1 MKKLLITLLAAT
13 LGSMA
18 FADGHMFPDVPA
30 GHWAE
35 DAVERIADLN
45 IVIGFPDGTFRGNEA
60 FTRYQASL
68 VVSRLLNIVEAD
80 MATMGARLSAVES
93 ATSDIAS
100 IENDVASQG
109 VAVDAAQ
116 SAADAAHSAA
126 DGAQNAAD
134 ANAAAIGSLESD
146 VAAQGVA
153 IGAAQSAAEANA
165 AEIAA
170 LNSLMQ
176 LLGDQIESAQADSNA
191 GFAAVDA
198 SLADLEADIVNI
210 REFAILLRRDQVAV
224 RNRVADL
231 EGRVDAMEALDLDA
245 RVTAL
250 ENNPLGFNGTID
262 LSYVESAFGGVEAFF
277 DVDRAYGVGM
287 NVDMGASA
295 FSTGAEDINDDD
307 DSTDVGEVAEDRA
320 DLGTNEGPDGTTA
333 YNSDF
338 DASITVNLGDDLSFD
353 GESTPRGL
361 NSFSATA
368 TFVLEA
374 VDIAGADTSTQ
385 YVFGLDSFSSTFEVI
400 GADPITVDF
409 GEEVAVSFTPYTLAA
424 SDEVGLVA
432 SLGAPDM
439 LAFVDPAL
447 HVAYLTSDQDE
458 AAPVDMAT
466 MAVRG
471 TLSPIEG
478 WTGGFSVVA
487 DVSNLSDLDTDLE
500 YSAIVGVDGG
510 GTIGVAGLELTLA
523 GEYATTMDQD
533 DATDEID
540 VLFLEGEATL
550 ADILGGV
557 SIGGNY
563 RDIDAAWTAGDADE
577 YGYAVDQTGFGVDAS
592 LGLLMIDVTAF
603 YDSYEVTST
612 ESENVALGV
621 TASADLFAGFSLSG
635 DFTQVSVG
643 GDVADEDDMGDYETG
658 FGVALSHDGSADDAL
673 ISNLNL
679 GLSYDADTV
688 DFDVT
693 TIAASAD
700 YEATVSILTLT
711 PYVSYELV
719 SDADTPLNDAADL
732 KVGTGLVT
740 APLETV
746 FAPSLE
752 AAINYRNKNFSEADY
767 VAEQLQWSVGLNLA
781 EFLLPNT
788 SLAARYGSYTA
799 TNWTVDDM
807 SAGPDNNGITNS
819 VAGFE
824 VQVNFYD
831 LVFDYGLYD
840 FDPNTDVDDNETKAQ
855 QFGVAYQV
863 GF

>member
-18 FADGHMFPDVPA
+18 FAQFPDVPT

-100 IENDVASQG
+100 LENDVASQG
-109 VAVDAAQ
+109 VAVDTAQ
-116 SAADAAHSAA
+116 SAAD
-126 DGAQNAAD
+126 
-134 ANAAAIGSLESD
+134 
-146 VAAQGVA
+146 
-153 IGAAQSAAEANA
+153 ANA

-170 LNSLMQ
+170 LNELIQ
-176 LLGDQIESAQADSNA
+176 LLGDQIESVQGGAD
-191 GFAAVDA
+191 GEVV
-198 SLADLEADIVNI
+198 ADLQDDIVNI

-295 FSTGAEDINDDD
+295 FSTGAEDINGDD

-368 TFVLEA
+368 TFVLEE
-374 VDIAGADTSTQ
+374 VDIAGTDTSAQ

-424 SDEVGLVA
+424 EDEVGLVA